1 MDVVSF
7 ARQILQ
13 MHQRMVE
20 LSMENERLAEYE
32 AKYNALLGESLDH
45 NMHMTHQLFGL
56 ALKIS
61 GNVPPSEMH
70 FKDGDKLVGKIVNI
84 GDPS

>member
-32 AKYNALLGESLDH
+32 DKYNALLNESLSH
-45 NMHMTHQLFGL
+45 NQHMTHQLFGL

-61 GNVPPSEMH
+61 GEIPPNEVH

-84 GDPS
+84 GEPS